1 MRYLTLFIC
10 LLMFCSCNKDF
21 LRLEPKSDANSKV
34 FYKTQEDFKTALN
47 GIYASLRSYPNMYL
61 EMSSFRSDELLL
73 AAPTAGTQDRYD
85 LDKFQDNPSN
95 GILLSQWGN
104 FYNGIALCNELIA
117 RLPEASFAQ
126 NLKRQ
131 YEAEARF
138 VRAYHYFNLV
148 NYWGRVPLVL
158 SPLTPA
164 QALETGQA
172 DIPVLYQAIEA
183 DLSFAA
189 SSDNLPASFT
199 GNEMGRATSVAA
211 SALLAKVYLAQKKY
225 KEAKDVLEPFIGA
238 GGAYDLLD
246 DVTNV
251 FSVSNKMNKEV
262 IFAVR
267 FNKNLA
273 GQGHGLWLST
283 SSASASQIPPS
294 MINSYQTS
302 DKRKPLLEMVRS
314 GTSGNNY
321 VPRKFLDTYSTTI
334 VSQVGNDYILL
345 RYADVLLMYAEA
357 ANEESYSSNGNAF
370 TALNRIR
377 RRAGLEL
384 LTGTQLASQAEFRAA
399 ILEERKLELPYEGH
413 RWFDLVR
420 TGKANQAI
428 QSAEA
433 GTVPD
438 FRLLY
443 PIPNNEIEKI
453 NNPNLLKQNNGY

>member
-10 LLMFCSCNKDF
+10 IIMFGSCSKDF
-21 LRLEPKSDANSKV
+21 LRLEPQSDANSKV

-104 FYNGIALCNELIA
+104 FYNGIALCNELID
-117 RLPEASFAQ
+117 RLPEVSFDQ
-126 NLKRQ
+126 NIKRQ

-148 NYWGRVPLVL
+148 NFWGRVPLVL
-158 SPLTPA
+158 TPLTPA

-189 SSDNLPASFT
+189 SSANLPASFT
-199 GNEMGRATSVAA
+199 GNEMGRATSIAA
-211 SALLAKVYLAQKKY
+211 GALLAKVYLAQKKY
-225 KEAKDVLEPFIGA
+225 KEAKDILEPFIGE
-238 GGAYDLLD
+238 GGTYDLLD
-246 DVTNV
+246 DVANV
-251 FSVSNKMNKEV
+251 FSVSSKMNKEV

-267 FNKNLA
+267 YNKNLA

-294 MINSYQTS
+294 MINSYETS
-302 DKRKPLLEMVRS
+302 DDRKSLLEMVRS

-334 VSQVGNDYILL
+334 TSQVGNDYILL
-345 RYADVLLMYAEA
+345 RYADLLLMYAEA
-357 ANEESYSSNGNAF
+357 ANEESYSTSGNAF
-370 TALNRIR
+370 TALNRVR
-377 RRAGLEL
+377 GRAGLGL
-384 LTGTQLASQAEFRAA
+384 LTGAELTSQAEFREAV
-399 ILEERKLELPYEGH
+399 LEERKLELPYEGH

-420 TGKANQAI
+420 TGKANTAI
-428 QSAEA
+428 QTAEG

-438 FRLLY
+438 FRLVY

-453 NNPNLLKQNNGY
+453 NNPNLLKQNEGY